1 MFFVGEGLIFSHQG
15 GHLYKVGTY
24 TMWALIQGGHLY
36 KVGTYTRWAL
46 IQGGHSFVV
55 GRYSNKYSTT
65 TT

>member
-46 IQGGHSFVV
+46 IRGWALFE
-55 GRYSNKYSTT
+55 
-65 TT
+65 